1 MTPELDVGTV
11 GMEFYDNRSNSSPN
25 VFGMFS
31 SLSER
36 IHFKFSDSKGE
47 NETLPLKSFTKRNT
61 CKAALGLGLFLH
73 AES

>member
-11 GMEFYDNRSNSSPN
+11 GMEFYHNRSNSSPN

-36 IHFKFSDSKGE
+36 IHFKFSDSKG
-47 NETLPLKSFTKRNT
+47 
-61 CKAALGLGLFLH
+61 
-73 AES
+73 